1 MLLVVN
7 AVEIVFKFRQL
18 ARAVE
23 DLIAHQKRHIYEL
36 EAARVIKFDHIV
48 DESHIQFRT
57 QPADRGE
64 AATAEF
70 NAALE
75 IKPSQRL
82 AELEVLLG
90 RKVKRARLKHL
101 FDTDVFALVRADRHV
116 VVDDIR
122 HARGDRF

>member
-7 AVEIVFKFRQL
+7 AVEVVFKFRQL

-36 EAARVIKFDHIV
+36 EAARVIKFDHVI
-48 DESHIQFRT
+48 DESHIQLCA

-64 AATAEF
+64 AAAAELD
-70 NAALE
+70 AALE

-82 AELEVLLG
+82 AELKVLLG
-90 RKVKRARLKHL
+90 REVERARIKHL
-101 FDTDVFALVRADRHV
+101 FDTDVFVLVRADRHV